1 MSIPADFPREPVI
14 AGLSG
19 AQPKLS
25 VRVDVVSG
33 KYVNCPIE
41 QDVQERYEVCAD
53 LVTQLVAKC
62 HANRDSKYVHLSE
75 AQILERLLAQLL
87 TTDWGK
93 AAEMR
98 WVIRRAAS
106 DLGWPIPADA
116 TALKVMLGELK

>member
-1 MSIPADFPREPVI
+1 MCIPADFPREPVI
-14 AGLSG
+14 SSLAG

-33 KYVNCPIE
+33 KYANGPTE

-75 AQILERLLAQLL
+75 AQILERLLTQLL
-87 TTDWGK
+87 ATDWGT

-106 DLGWPIPADA
+106 DLRWSIPADA
-116 TALKVMLGELK
+116 IALKVMLGELQ

>member
-19 AQPKLS
+19 AQPKLA
-25 VRVDVVSG
+25 VRVDIVSG
-33 KYVNCPIE
+33 KYVNGPIE

-62 HANRDSKYVHLSE
+62 HANRDSKYAHLSE

-87 TTDWGK
+87 ATDWGT
-93 AAEMR
+93 AAQMR

-116 TALKVMLGELK
+116 TALKAMLGELQ

>member
-1 MSIPADFPREPVI
+1 MPIPKDFPREPVVASL
-14 AGLSG
+14 AGV
-19 AQPKLS
+19 QPKLS
-25 VRVDVVSG
+25 VRLNVVSG
-33 KYVNCPIE
+33 KYVSGPTE

-75 AQILERLLAQLL
+75 VQILERLLAQLL
-87 TTDWGK
+87 ATDWGA

-116 TALKVMLGELK
+116 TALKVMLGELE